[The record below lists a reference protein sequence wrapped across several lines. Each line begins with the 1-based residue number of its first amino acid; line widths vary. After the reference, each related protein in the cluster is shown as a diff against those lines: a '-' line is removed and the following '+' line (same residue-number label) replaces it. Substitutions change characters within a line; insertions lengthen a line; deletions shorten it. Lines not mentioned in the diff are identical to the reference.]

1 MAYLGENETSVKG
14 LDVEATQKNI
24 GRLIEDS
31 GLSDKQLA
39 ATMSLSVQAVNKWR
53 RGKSLPDIDN
63 LYILAKLL
71 GKRMDDFLIPQNSDD
86 SQLPARSDDSQLS
99 PRSDDSQLLP
109 RSDDFQIPPRT
120 DDFQFS
126 PKFNEL
132 LRYMRKGDD
141 EIKAYQDAYRCRIME
156 RYVRCVQKKDAQRGC

>member
-86 SQLPARSDDSQLS
+86 SQLP
-99 PRSDDSQLLP
+99 PRSYDSRL
-109 RSDDFQIPPRT
+109 PPRT

-156 RYVRCVQKKDAQRGC
+156 RYVQKKMHRGGVSLVWEKKIHKKD